1 MRGPYVLAAICKL
14 PKYNIFIKFYLPNRC
29 FTLCSLFSRKLQAA
43 CCSGKNLVSGAGIG
57 KIVKKHPP
65 LWEAQRVQ
73 KSVNPET
80 KKVVRLQNCSR
91 GLDHFSESNFKFQ
104 MFSNDILNCKNIKK
118 AVTEKTVKILNLN
131 FKFL

>member
-1 MRGPYVLAAICKL
+1 MFVMDYYGHKLSNGVLFAHHLIL
-14 PKYNIFIKFYLPNRC
+14 DVPGGSSHLGYRRRVPPGHNPHTR
-29 FTLCSLFSRKLQAA
+29 
-43 CCSGKNLVSGAGIG
+43 
-57 KIVKKHPP
+57 VKKHPP
-65 LWEAQRVQ
+65 LCEAQRVQ

-91 GLDHFSESNFKFQ
+91 APDHFSESNFKFQ